1 MLRGTLVQL
10 NEFLLPWVGH
20 AVSGRFK
27 LKLCSCCMPFLLYAE
42 AAAEPRCSPAWCHAF
57 GLGADRRLPD
67 VSGPAGAQQHC
78 VSFLGPADSA
88 WVLQAASVRVH
99 RGVSDQSSSHL
110 YI

>member
-57 GLGADRRLPD
+57 GLGADRRLRD
-67 VSGPAGAQQHC
+67 GSGLAGP
-78 VSFLGPADSA
+78 S
-88 WVLQAASVRVH
+88 SVVFGFWAHGFRP
-99 RGVSDQSSSHL
+99 GFSG
-110 YI
+110 